1 MHDQRALALKILLVN
16 IVILGLLALATWIGW
31 IPVFAPRRG
40 LMTAA
45 FAACAA
51 LDAAIALFL
60 VSRS

>member
-1 MHDQRALALKILLVN
+1 MGDKRALAIKILLANV
-16 IVILGLLALATWIGW
+16 VLLGVLAIATWVGW
-31 IPVFAPRRG
+31 LPVFEPRRE

-51 LDAAIALFL
+51 VDAVLALFL